1 MLSNFKKLC
10 AVALL
15 LYVLV
20 SASQVPPLRTIRRNI
35 RRQRQKA
42 QQPHPLP
49 QSVEEI
55 EIPDEYKTLE
65 NGKLFLLYDNRAPP
79 KYAHGLWNVEERLI
93 DGLPRTNNNVVGW
106 HRHMQ
111 SAVACQHP
119 NLWKFLQVLK
129 KEQGVNNL
137 LIAQANAGVAPPKQR
152 KVYEDVTR
160 RLTTIAQDFAN
171 RNVVDYLRGI
181 AMNISV

>member
-1 MLSNFKKLC
+1 MAF
-10 AVALL
+10 
-15 LYVLV
+15 
-20 SASQVPPLRTIRRNI
+20 ASVQRASVVDAFEELQDFADAEMGPILDYFEDTYIGRKRR
-35 RRQRQKA
+35 R
-42 QQPHPLP
+42 
-49 QSVEEI
+49 
-55 EIPDEYKTLE
+55 
-65 NGKLFLLYDNRAPP
+65 NRAPP
-79 KYAHGLWNVEERLI
+79 KYAHGLWNVEERLV
-93 DGLPRTNNNVVGW
+93 DGLPRTNNAVEGW